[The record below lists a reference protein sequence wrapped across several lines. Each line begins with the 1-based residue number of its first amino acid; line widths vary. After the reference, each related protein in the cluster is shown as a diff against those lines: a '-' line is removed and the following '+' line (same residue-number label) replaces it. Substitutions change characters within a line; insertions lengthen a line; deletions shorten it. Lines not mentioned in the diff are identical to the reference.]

1 MEVLLVL
8 LALCLIVHLLSKIDL
23 GEESTPKQKKDDYHY
38 RNVDDQLWE
47 YNNKKQR
54 KNSTTIQVTLTARF
68 GYIITRNA
76 IKTVKVSFFI
86 G

>member
-8 LALCLIVHLLSKIDL
+8 LALCLIVHLISKIDL
-23 GEESTPKQKKDDYHY
+23 REESTPKQKKDDYHY

-54 KNSTTIQVTLTARF
+54 KIDKEFNDDSSYVDGPF
-68 GYIITRNA
+68 WVHNNKKRN
-76 IKTVKVSFFI
+76 KDY
-86 G
+86 

>member
-8 LALCLIVHLLSKIDL
+8 LALCLIVHLISKIDF
-23 GEESTPKQKKDDYHY
+23 GEESTPKQKNDVYDY

-54 KNSTTIQVTLTARF
+54 KIDKEFDDDSSYVDGPFWVHNNKK
-68 GYIITRNA
+68 RN
-76 IKTVKVSFFI
+76 
-86 G
+86 

>member
-8 LALCLIVHLLSKIDL
+8 LALCLIVHLISKIDL

-38 RNVDDQLWE
+38 RSVDDQLWE

-54 KNSTTIQVTLTARF
+54 KIDKEFDDDSSYVDGPFWVHNNKK
-68 GYIITRNA
+68 RN
-76 IKTVKVSFFI
+76 
-86 G
+86 

>member
-8 LALCLIVHLLSKIDL
+8 LALWLIVHLISKIDL
-23 GEESTPKQKKDDYHY
+23 REESTPKQKKDDYHY

-54 KNSTTIQVTLTARF
+54 KIDKEFDDDSSYVDGPFWVHNNKK
-68 GYIITRNA
+68 RN
-76 IKTVKVSFFI
+76 
-86 G
+86 